1 MEKLELKHQQMRSL
15 VGRYF
20 NMPKPQTQKE
30 LNQYFNISI
39 EVLFHSIDELKD
51 ELKEANKEIE
61 KLEMLIRDKSDWY
74 NNY

>member
-1 MEKLELKHQQMRSL
+1 
-15 VGRYF
+15 
-20 NMPKPQTQKE
+20 MPKPQTQKE